1 MPPHDF
7 LKTQTLRLAT
17 VRVGDLLNTPLESRF
32 NRLAHLA
39 RCALGVQA
47 ATISLFDG
55 EREWIKTADGAN
67 SWEELPL
74 TQSLAASLS
83 RDGVPVLVRDTLEDD
98 RCRLHHLVTR
108 TPGVRFFAVY
118 PLRDQ
123 ANNVIGALVAYD
135 TAPRQSTDEMT
146 RVLGDVGQLAQRELF
161 LTEAGGA
168 QERLLMK
175 LSSARRQALLDDLTR
190 LWNRRGGRQ
199 LLDHAIVN
207 GAGQHEGLGVC
218 IADLDRFKDVN
229 DTHGHRAGDIV
240 LKRSA
245 ATMVDSVRP
254 GDAVCRLGGEEFLLI
269 IPAVS
274 VTELTD
280 VLERVRARVAA
291 QTVRIGEV
299 TVRVTLSLGAYL
311 HAPNEPTTTEDLLQ
325 RADNAVYQAKAAGR
339 NVVVIS

>member
-67 SWEELPL
+67 LREELPL

-83 RDGVPVLVRDTLEDD
+83 RDGVPVLLRDTLEDD

-146 RVLGDVGQLAQRELF
+146 
-161 LTEAGGA
+161 EAAGA

-190 LWNRRGGRQ
+190 LWNRRGGLQ

-218 IADLDRFKDVN
+218 LADLDRFKDVN

-240 LKRSA
+240 LKRSG

-280 VLERVRARVAA
+280 VLERVRTRVAA